1 MRECIG
7 CGCTDTDACQ
17 GERGRACHWV
27 HVQGTVGICSSC
39 VEAFDDPV
47 ARLTEA
53 AAGAAPRWCADDE
66 EDEDGSSLI
75 LPGDPE
81 FVETLRGEE

>member
-17 GERGRACHWV
+17 GERGQACHWV

-47 ARLTEA
+47 ARLAEA
-53 AAGAAPRWCADDE
+53 APGRAPRWSAED
-66 EDEDGSSLI
+66 DEDGSSLI
-75 LPGDPE
+75 LPGDPAFTKE
-81 FVETLRGEE
+81 LSS